1 MDFRPNNYTYPFSS
15 CGGLDLPVRSEE
27 LEKALS
33 ERKEVNGSSQLSEK
47 IARAGKVRFYGPEKN
62 FYKQETYIISTL
74 VY

>member
-33 ERKEVNGSSQLSEK
+33 ERKEVNGSLQLSK
-47 IARAGKVRFYGPEKN
+47 KALAKC
-62 FYKQETYIISTL
+62 STKRKDG
-74 VY
+74 